1 MLSKDK
7 ALYLQLYEKML
18 LIRHCEDKL
27 EELFA
32 AGQVH
37 GTTHLYVGEEAVAAG
52 VCCALSKQ
60 DVIFSTHRGHGHSIA
75 KGTDVAAM
83 MAEFLGRETGC
94 CKGRGGSMHV
104 ADIENGNYGTNGI
117 VGGGIPL
124 AVGAALAIKMRGE
137 ERMVVCFF
145 GDGAS
150 NQGTFHEAVNL
161 ASIWKL
167 PVLFVCEDN
176 QYGLSMS
183 KSRSMNIDDIS
194 VRAKSYGIHADTVDG
209 NDAAAVY
216 HKTLEATAYVRQNGP
231 MLLVCDTYRIS
242 GHSKSDRNA
251 YRTQDEIE
259 HWKQKDPIARFRS
272 AMLKD
277 AILSEAQLSDIESR
291 AASTIEKA
299 VAFAQSSAFPKD
311 DDVSSGV
318 YA

>member
-1 MLSKDK
+1 MVSKTK
-7 ALYLQLYEKML
+7 AICTQLYEKML
-18 LIRHCEDKL
+18 LIRYCEERL

-32 AGQVH
+32 LGQVH

-52 VCCALSKQ
+52 VCCALAQQ

-75 KGTDVAAM
+75 KGTDVAKM

-137 ERMVVCFF
+137 DRIIVCFF

-150 NQGTFHEAVNL
+150 NQGAFHEAANL

-183 KSRSMNIDDIS
+183 KSRSMNIEDIS
-194 VRAKSYGIHADTVDG
+194 VRAASYGMPGDTVDG
-209 NDAAAVY
+209 NDAVAVY
-216 HKTLEATAYVRQNGP
+216 QKALAAKGYVRQNGP

-242 GHSKSDRNA
+242 GHSKSDQNA
-251 YRTQDEIE
+251 YRTLKEIE
-259 HWKQKDPIARFRS
+259 HWKQKDPIARLRE
-272 AMLKD
+272 AMLKE
-277 AILSEAQLSDIESR
+277 AVLSEAKIRDIESH
-291 AASTIEKA
+291 AAKMIEAA

-311 DDVSSGV
+311 EQVGNGV